1 MEQQPQFDA
10 FDLSVNLNDNNKKAV
25 EIKFRWEYASTTPFI
40 KNEGILF
47 EEKKMMKFL
56 NLKQQ
61 QHINHIIIAI

>member
-47 EEKKMMKFL
+47 EEK
-56 NLKQQ
+56 N
-61 QHINHIIIAI
+61 